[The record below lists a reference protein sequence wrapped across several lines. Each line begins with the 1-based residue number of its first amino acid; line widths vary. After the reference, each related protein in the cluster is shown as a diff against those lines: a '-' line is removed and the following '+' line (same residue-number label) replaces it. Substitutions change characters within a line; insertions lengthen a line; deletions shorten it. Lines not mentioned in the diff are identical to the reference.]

1 MEKGTMLRLSKNFLL
16 LDFLYDQSMMDGV
29 VWNGDCIRE
38 KIAEITD
45 DSEVFLEGR
54 FLCESILDRI
64 VKRHGPVSIAA
75 GLWFKELPG
84 QSGAHDS
91 KSGVHRW
98 KQDTGAAADLVV
110 HSWVNECKSPTRFV
124 ENLSIDDI
132 KWHRARS
139 YEGSEFC
146 CLASRSRGN
155 DPTGPSRGCREK
167 NPWRRPPYTIC
178 SPGKK
183 SRATRGCEE
192 RMRRAESFWCDDSSS
207 GSGSNTARS
216 VVYSRYNGKIPPL
229 WDHSIV
235 EVPRDA
241 LESSAEAE
249 VGRKVVRP
257 WHVRV
262 SDFFVLLDFCRNE
275 MMFDTENLSRAKP
288 LVTVPPL
295 TFRTANTVIKT
306 ARMFGEVLDPIKECL
321 GSISVVRG
329 MEPRGFSDTPDADEH
344 RWIPGEGKCHSIEF
358 VTPKRP
364 NLDFRGLREML
375 LKDRRRIVDCNR
387 VDGPDFEGNRIRVTI
402 RDFDPSHHRT
412 SADGEEYP
420 WTE

>member
-1 MEKGTMLRLSKNFLL
+1 MSRLSEYFLL
-16 LDFLYDQSMMDGV
+16 LDFLYDQSTMDSV
-29 VWNGDCIRE
+29 VQNGACVRE
-38 KIAEITD
+38 KIAEVTEG
-45 DSEVFLEGR
+45 SEIFREGR
-54 FLCESILDRI
+54 FLCKSIFDHVVERY
-64 VKRHGPVSIAA
+64 GPVSIAA

-98 KQDTGAAADLVV
+98 RPDTGAAADVVV
-110 HSWVNECKSPTRFV
+110 HSWVNKNKSPTGFV
-124 ENLSIDDI
+124 NKLNDDNI

-139 YEGSEFC
+139 YKGSEFC

-155 DPTGPSRGCREK
+155 VPKRPSLGCQKEG
-167 NPWRRPPYTIC
+167 PWRRPPYTIG

-183 SRATRGCEE
+183 SRANPGHPELKE
-192 RMRRAESFWCDDSSS
+192 RMRKAESYWCNDPSS

-216 VVYSRYNGKIPPL
+216 VIYSRYDQSPPL

-235 EVPRDA
+235 EVPGDA
-241 LESSAEAE
+241 LKRSAEAA
-249 VGRKVVRP
+249 VRWKLVRP

-275 MMFDTENLSRAKP
+275 MMLDTKNLSRAEP

-306 ARMFGEVLDPIKECL
+306 ARMFGEVLDPIKKCL
-321 GSISVVRG
+321 GNISVVRG
-329 MEPRGFSDTPDADEH
+329 MEPKGFSDTPDADEY

-364 NLDFRGLREML
+364 NLDYRDLREKL
-375 LKDRRRIVDCNR
+375 LKDRRRVVDCNR
-387 VDGPDFEGNRIRVTI
+387 ADGPDFEGNRIRVTI
-402 RDFDPSHHRT
+402 RDFDPSHHQT

-420 WTE
+420 CTE